1 MQKANM
7 REKTT
12 TKIPKA
18 NKTVNDNIQIGI
30 QQSR

>member
-12 TKIPKA
+12 KKPKA

-30 QQSR
+30 QRSR